1 MLVTFI
7 TMFTDISEYI
17 ITLSYLDTKYKYK
30 IFQAHNKKTEKSKK
44 LSFRYRPSSSFF
56 PPYFSSNDV
65 DLDKSKCNLFRF
77 AICFQVCPTN

>member
-30 IFQAHNKKTEKSKK
+30 NLRGTQQKADNIRILT
-44 LSFRYRPSSSFF
+44 R
-56 PPYFSSNDV
+56 SN
-65 DLDKSKCNLFRF
+65 
-77 AICFQVCPTN
+77 

>member
-30 IFQAHNKKTEKSKK
+30 IFQAHNKKHRKAEKNE
-44 LSFRYRPSSSFF
+44 F
-56 PPYFSSNDV
+56 
-65 DLDKSKCNLFRF
+65 
-77 AICFQVCPTN
+77 